1 MKTIIII
8 AVIIVIAYFWLK
20 AKVNKAKAN
29 PIDSISFAGCMGIN
43 LGDSWK
49 FVLSRMLH
57 LKLISKETFMEYH
70 KEYEKCIEDPFL
82 EYSVGSFSTEEHFN
96 NIKELEFTIKDGV
109 LNDVKITFIG
119 EQYDT
124 KSIMEIIEYKLTRK
138 YGKPLENKDGDHFF
152 MWIDS
157 ATGHLLIL
165 SYVYNSLSLSKSVL

>member
-29 PIDSISFAGCMGIN
+29 PIDTISFAGCMGIN

-57 LKLISKETFMEYH
+57 LKLITKETFMEYH
-70 KEYEKCIEDPFL
+70 KEYEEFIGDPFM
-82 EYSVGSFSTEEHFN
+82 EVGYFKSEEHFHN
-96 NIKELEFTIKDGV
+96 VKDLEFDVRNGV
-109 LNDVKITFIG
+109 LESVHITFIG

-124 KSIMEIIEYKLTRK
+124 NSILEIVQYKLTRK
-138 YGKPLENKDGDHFF
+138 YGTPLENKDGGHFF
-152 MWIDS
+152 MWMDK
-157 ATGHLLIL
+157 ATGHMLIL
-165 SYVYNSLSLSKSVL
+165 SYAENSLSLSKSVL